1 MPGGR
6 TDLSLSNEKSAGEY
20 NIQGSDPVSEI
31 LREQCELAIAR
42 QIRGLD
48 QLEKT
53 QSSDFQLSS
62 GQVTFSLHSQLITSE
77 SLYLERM
84 IKNVQVRL
92 YLSELPAILY
102 HQLRRSKCSD

>member
-6 TDLSLSNEKSAGEY
+6 TDPSLSNAKSAGEY
-20 NIQGSDPVSEI
+20 NIDPVSEI

-48 QLEKT
+48 QLEKK

-62 GQVTFSLHSQLITSE
+62 DQVTFSLHSQWIMNE
-77 SLYLERM
+77 SPYIERM
-84 IKNVQVRL
+84 IKNLQVRL
-92 YLSELPAILY
+92 YLSQFPAVLY
-102 HQLRRSKCSD
+102 HQLRRSKYSD